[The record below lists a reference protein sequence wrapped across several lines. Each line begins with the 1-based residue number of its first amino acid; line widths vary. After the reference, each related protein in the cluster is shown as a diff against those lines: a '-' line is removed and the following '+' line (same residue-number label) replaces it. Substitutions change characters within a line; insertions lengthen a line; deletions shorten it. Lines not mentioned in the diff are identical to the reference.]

1 MKINTIQSEVR
12 VLEGDQHT
20 PISLYLKLKG
30 KKKFLLESSLK
41 HEKTGRYSFIGV
53 DPYYE
58 FLAWGNKIERI
69 NLQTKEVEKE
79 TGDVMG
85 ILNTL
90 VREDLTLPMEI
101 PFTCGGVGYLGY
113 DVVKMFETIGGD
125 EEDELEMPDIHL
137 MFYEKLIVYDHLLQ
151 KIYCIAIDRWI
162 TGEEVNR
169 KKLLDDLEQEITK
182 GIVEF
187 EEDFTLSHFQSRTA
201 KSSFEQKVKEA
212 KEYINEGEIFQ
223 VVLSQRL
230 HADFTGQPF
239 QYYRKLR
246 RSNPSPYM
254 FFLDFENYIVLGT
267 SPESL
272 IKVTDRTVTTNPIAG
287 TRRRGHS
294 DEEDKKL
301 EEEMLLDE
309 KEVAEHQMLVDLG
322 RNDLGRVC
330 KPGSIKLSKYMM
342 VERYK
347 YVMHI
352 VSEVTGTLKGHE
364 TSLSALK
371 ACLPAGTVSGAPKIR
386 AMQIISELENLKRGV
401 YSGAVGY
408 ISANG
413 NLDFALAIR
422 TMILKDTKAYVQAG
436 AGVVYDSI
444 PAGEY
449 EETLNK
455 AKALLEVK

>member
-1 MKINTIQSEVR
+1 MKTNMIQSEVR
-12 VLEGDQHT
+12 VIEGDQHT

-41 HEKTGRYSFIGV
+41 HEKKGRYSFIGV

-58 FLAWGNKIERI
+58 FLARGNKIERM
-69 NLQTKEVEKE
+69 NLRTNEVKEE
-79 TGDVMG
+79 TGDVMEF
-85 ILNTL
+85 LNSF
-90 VREDLTLPMEI
+90 VMDDLNLPMDL

-113 DVVKMFETIGGD
+113 DIVKMFETIGES

-169 KKLLDDLEQEITK
+169 KKVLDDLEREITK
-182 GIVEF
+182 GVAEL
-187 EEDFTLSHFQSRTA
+187 EEDFTLSHFQSKTVQTA
-201 KSSFEQKVKEA
+201 FEQKVMQA
-212 KEYINEGEIFQ
+212 KEYIKEGEIFQ

-230 HADFTGQPF
+230 YADFNGNPF

-254 FFLDFENYIVLGT
+254 FFLDFKDYIVLGT

-272 IKVTDRTVTTNPIAG
+272 IKVMDRTVITNPIAG

-294 DEEDKKL
+294 DEEDKRL
-301 EEEMLLDE
+301 EEEMLRDE

-330 KPGSIKLSKYMM
+330 KPGSIVLSKYMM
-342 VERYK
+342 IERYK

-352 VSEVTGTLKGHE
+352 VSEVTGTLNDHE
-364 TSLSALK
+364 SPLSALK

-386 AMQIISELENLKRGV
+386 AMQIISELEDLKRGV

-422 TMILKDTKAYVQAG
+422 TMVLKDQKAYVQAG

-444 PAGEY
+444 PNCEY

-455 AKALLEVK
+455 AKALLEVE

>member
-1 MKINTIQSEVR
+1 MKTNMIQSEVR
-12 VLEGDQHT
+12 VIEGDQHT

-41 HEKTGRYSFIGV
+41 HEKKGRYSFIGV

-58 FLAWGNKIERI
+58 FLARGNKIERM
-69 NLQTKEVEKE
+69 NLRTNEVKEE

-85 ILNTL
+85 FLNSF
-90 VREDLTLPMEI
+90 VMDDLNLPMDL

-113 DVVKMFETIGGD
+113 DIVKMFETIGES

-169 KKLLDDLEQEITK
+169 KKVLDDLEREITK
-182 GIVEF
+182 GVAEL
-187 EEDFTLSHFQSRTA
+187 EEDFTLSHFQSKTVQTA
-201 KSSFEQKVKEA
+201 FEQKVMQA
-212 KEYINEGEIFQ
+212 KEYIKEGEIFQ

-230 HADFTGQPF
+230 YADFNGNPF

-254 FFLDFENYIVLGT
+254 FFLDFKDYIVLGT

-272 IKVTDRTVTTNPIAG
+272 IKVTDRTVITNPIAG

-294 DEEDKKL
+294 DEEDKRL
-301 EEEMLLDE
+301 EEEMLRDE

-330 KPGSIKLSKYMM
+330 KPGSIVLSKYMM

-352 VSEVTGTLKGHE
+352 VSEVTGTLNDHE
-364 TSLSALK
+364 SPLSALK

-386 AMQIISELENLKRGV
+386 AMQIISELEDLKRGV

-422 TMILKDTKAYVQAG
+422 TMVLKDQKAYVQAG

-444 PAGEY
+444 PNCEY

-455 AKALLEVK
+455 AKALLEVE